1 MGVWQG
7 DPLPIPLGVSAVDM
21 GMASISNT
29 MVHCASTSVAY
40 TLMMIKISISLRLP
54 IFNLLVILTQVVMLM
69 SQVFVN
75 LVNLQTHR
83 IINHMPGACT
93 NSLFTSVSKCL

>member
-21 GMASISNT
+21 GLASISNT
-29 MVHCASTSVAY
+29 MVHCASKSVAY

-54 IFNLLVILTQVVMLM
+54 IFNLFVILTQVVMLIP
-69 SQVFVN
+69 QVVVAIGS
-75 LVNLQTHR
+75 LLLS
-83 IINHMPGACT
+83 CT
-93 NSLFTSVSKCL
+93 CQVRASTDCVYPSAHDL